1 MAQIN
6 HNVSLPNDGLGDEL
20 RTAFQNQES
29 MNTELYA
36 TKVDKV
42 TGKGLTE
49 NEFTNAE
56 KAKLAA
62 LAAGAEV
69 NVQSDWEQGDNTAD
83 DYIKNKPAEMFSSV
97 GSFHYVDL
105 ATQTTPLTVVINVE
119 KKITNDTADT
129 TTNVLNAP
137 YGISTMWD
145 VANNQLDFTQTAVGD
160 LVTIIPAIE
169 VTTTIANQ
177 NVNIYIKLGIGSS
190 NPTTKQVFNSP
201 IKAIGSVIINPT
213 SDFVIDTLDIKDYPA
228 EIFILSDEAATV
240 ESGALDIKVV
250 RKNINVVGLNAGMMA
265 ETMQGAFNKTSLV
278 DADEI
283 AGTDSDA
290 DYSLIRVSCLNLW
303 NYIKSKAASVFQYKL
318 VAGTNITI
326 DITNPLAPVIN
337 ASGGGGGGSETTTT
351 LGALIGSAGDA
362 TPNDTDY
369 VATALT
375 AGGLLKKITWTNAK
389 AFLKTYYDTIYTTTG
404 AVATQI
410 TTALSGYLTSATASS
425 TYETITNVALKVTGN
440 TAITGA
446 TKTKITYDTKGLV
459 TAGADATTADIADS
473 TNKRYVTDAQQT
485 VIGNTSGTN
494 TGDQTLIFPVTE
506 TGTSF
511 SLADANNGK
520 ITILTASCTV
530 TIPNGLVAGFEHTI
544 VTLAGVTLT
553 VALGGS
559 VVLFNNVG
567 TTMAEKL
574 SCTIKN
580 RTTTNNY
587 ITAGSL

>member
-1 MAQIN
+1 MALGNFTEENLQFNAGAGIKFFDGTYTSDIN
-6 HNVSLPNDGLGDEL
+6 QVTL
-20 RTAFQNQES
+20 TANRGIDFP
-29 MNTELYA
+29 
-36 TKVDKV
+36 DKSGV
-42 TGKGLTE
+42 V
-49 NEFTNAE
+49 AMISDV
-56 KAKLAA
+56 
-62 LAAGAEV
+62 LAAGGVASV
-69 NVQSDWEQGDNTAD
+69 TGTAVDNTD
-83 DYIKNKPAEMFSSV
+83 
-97 GSFHYVDL
+97 
-105 ATQTTPLTVVINVE
+105 PL
-119 KKITNDTADT
+119 
-129 TTNVLNAP
+129 
-137 YGISTMWD
+137 
-145 VANNQLDFTQTAVGD
+145 
-160 LVTIIPAIE
+160 
-169 VTTTIANQ
+169 
-177 NVNIYIKLGIGSS
+177 
-190 NPTTKQVFNSP
+190 NP
-201 IKAIGSVIINPT
+201 IINST
-213 SDFVIDTLDIKDYPA
+213 
-228 EIFILSDEAATV
+228 
-240 ESGALDIKVV
+240 
-250 RKNINVVGLNAGMMA
+250 
-265 ETMQGAFNKTSLV
+265 
-278 DADEI
+278 
-283 AGTDSDA
+283 
-290 DYSLIRVSCLNLW
+290 
-303 NYIKSKAASVFQYKL
+303 
-318 VAGTNITI
+318 
-326 DITNPLAPVIN
+326 
-337 ASGGGGGGSETTTT
+337 GGGGSETTTT
-351 LGALIGSAGDA
+351 LGALIGSAGNA
-362 TPNDTDY
+362 IPNDTDY

-375 AGGLLKKITWTNAK
+375 AGGLLKKITWTNVK

-410 TTALSGYLTSATASS
+410 TTALSGYLTSSGAAAI
-425 TYETITNVALKVTGN
+425 YETITNVALKVTGN